1 MDKQLEKLYQ
11 DQIKNEWYSAYLY
24 ISMAAYFELENLEGF
39 AHWMKKQAA
48 EEQVHGQKMFDFLLD
63 RGVKVV
69 LQAIPQ
75 PPADFAS
82 PLEVFEKSLEHEK
95 KVTSLIHAIADMSE
109 KVNDHPSKV
118 FIQWFVTEQVEE
130 EKNASRV
137 VDLLKKIPPGSGGVF
152 QLDHRLSKRA

>member
-1 MDKQLEKLYQ
+1 MDRQLEKLYQ

-24 ISMAAYFELENLEGF
+24 VSMAAYFELENLEGF

-63 RGVKVV
+63 RGVKIV

-75 PPADFAS
+75 PPAEFAS
-82 PLEVFEKSLEHEK
+82 ALDVFEKSLEHEK

-130 EKNASRV
+130 EKNAGRI
-137 VDLLKKIPPGSGGVF
+137 VDMLKKIPPGSAGIF
-152 QLDHRLSKRA
+152 QLDHQLSKRE

>member
-11 DQIKNEWYSAYLY
+11 DQIKNEWYSAYFY
-24 ISMAAYFELENLEGF
+24 MSMAAYFESENFDGF

-48 EEQVHGQKMFDFLLD
+48 EEYGHGQKMFAFLLD

-82 PLEVFEKSLEHEK
+82 ALEVFEKTLEHEQ
-95 KVTSLIHAIADMSE
+95 KVTALINGIADASD
-109 KVNDHPSKV
+109 KVNDRPSKV

-130 EKNASRV
+130 EKNATKIV
-137 VDLLKKIPPGSGGVF
+137 EVLKKLKPDSAGIF
-152 QLDHRLSKRA
+152 QLDHRLGKRE